1 MNLSEF
7 LKKAKEKD
15 FLKVIEEP
23 LDVNLEIPHIS
34 YIEVKKDDS
43 KILLFKNPIDREE
56 NIRYDIPV
64 VMNCFANFEITE
76 FVFGKH
82 PDNIAKEI
90 EEIIHIKPPSS
101 LYEKLSTLSKLF
113 KIKNIFPRRLKK
125 RGECQEVIYTED
137 KVNLDLIPILK
148 TWEKDGGK
156 FITAG
161 QIYTISID
169 RQFQNLGLYRLQKL
183 SKDKLIIHWQIHKDG
198 AHFFNEYK
206 KAGKK
211 MPISIGIGGDPL
223 YFWCGQAPMPP
234 KMFELLLYGFIREEN
249 PILVKSITNDIYIPH
264 DLDIVIEGEINP
276 DEFYPEGP
284 FGDHTGYYTPVENFP
299 VMKVKAITMRK
310 NPIYMA
316 TVVGK
321 PPLEDKYMGWATERI
336 FLPLLKTTTPDLIDY
351 HMPENGCFHNLL
363 IAKISPR
370 YKGHSK
376 QIMHALWGVG
386 QMSFLKHAIFVGED
400 SPPLTDYYRITQY
413 ILNRL
418 TEKSFLITEGIVD
431 QLDHASY
438 EELVGGKLGIDA
450 TGEEVEKTVE
460 VLDDKTLFDI
470 TKELDPDITGLKQH
484 MIETANPITVISVKK
499 TKPVREIFEKLK
511 KFSKHLRIV
520 VFVDEED
527 NDLDNPY
534 MLIWRVTNNIDSLHD
549 VWIEEIWGIDATAK
563 SDIDG
568 YKRQWP
574 EDVFC
579 NKKIVYSL
587 RDRKIIDVDDNFLKK
602 FQIIR
607 I

>member
-7 LKKAKEKD
+7 LKKAEDKG
-15 FLKVIEEP
+15 FVKVIKEP
-23 LDVNLEIPHIS
+23 LDVNLEIPHIA
-34 YIEVKKDDS
+34 YIEVKKDNS
-43 KILLFKNPIDREE
+43 KILLFENPIDRKE
-56 NIRYDIPV
+56 NIKYEIPV

-76 FVFGKH
+76 FIFGKH
-82 PDNIAKEI
+82 PDSIAKDI
-90 EEIIHIKPPSS
+90 EEILHIKPPSS
-101 LYEKLSTLSKLF
+101 LYDKLSTLSKLF
-113 KIKNIFPRRLKK
+113 KVKNIFPKRSKK
-125 RGECQEVIYTED
+125 RGECQEIVYKED
-137 KVNLDLIPILK
+137 KVNLDVIPILK

-169 RQFQNLGLYRLQKL
+169 GQFQNLGLYRLQKL

-198 AHFFNEYK
+198 SHFFNQYK

-211 MPISIGIGGDPL
+211 MPVSIGIGGDPL
-223 YFWCGQAPMPP
+223 YFWCGQAPLPP
-234 KMFELLLYGFIREEN
+234 NMFELLLYGFIREEN
-249 PILVKSITNDIYIPH
+249 PVLVKSITNNIYIPH
-264 DLDIVIEGEINP
+264 DLDIVIEGEIDP
-276 DEFYPEGP
+276 DEFHPEGP
-284 FGDHTGYYTPVENFP
+284 FGDHTGYYTPVESFP
-299 VMKVKAITMRK
+299 VMTVKAITMRK

-336 FLPLLKTTTPDLIDY
+336 FLPLLRTTTPDLIDY

-386 QMSFLKHAIFVGED
+386 QMSFLKHAIFVD
-400 SPPLTDYYRITQY
+400 KDAPPLTDYYRITQH

-438 EELVGGKLGIDA
+438 EELVGGKLGVDA
-450 TGEEVEKTVE
+450 TGDEVEKSVE
-460 VLDDKTLFDI
+460 VLDDETVFEMI
-470 TKELDPDITGLKQH
+470 KELDQDITGLKQY
-484 MIETANPITVISVKK
+484 MTETANPIAVVSINKI
-499 TKPVREIFEKLK
+499 KPVRNIFEKLK
-511 KFSKHLRIV
+511 KFSRYLRIV
-520 VFVDEED
+520 VFVDEKD
-527 NDLDNPY
+527 NDLNNPY

-549 VWIEEIWGIDATAK
+549 VWIEEIWGVDATGK
-563 SDIDG
+563 SEIDG
-568 YKRQWP
+568 YKREWP

-579 NKKIVYSL
+579 KEEVIHSL
-587 RDRKIIDVDDNFLKK
+587 IDRKVIDVDIEFLKR